1 VKRRLLGA
9 ITGLALAL
17 GCASTAM
24 AEGTLNV
31 AVASNLNTLDP
42 NIVRFGE
49 EYVYNGLVF
58 NGLVR
63 FGADGKVEPD
73 LATGWTASEDLK
85 TWTFELR
92 QGVKFHSGKEFEA
105 ADVVAT
111 VNHIL
116 DKSVGST
123 ARTNLSMVGEIK
135 AIDKYK
141 VEFDLTQ
148 PYAGFADLFAEHQ
161 MRMVPA
167 DKVGKMGTEPD
178 GTGPFKFE
186 SYTPGDRLTLVR
198 NPDYFRSGLP
208 HLDKVVLRIIPEMAA
223 QVVAL
228 RSGDIDLAWNIP
240 PEAVSLLKSE
250 TGIGIDST
258 PTGAWDGVIMNN
270 QVKPF
275 DDVKVRQAV
284 NAALDKKALV
294 DAVLFGQGTTTL
306 TPIPASSPYFYKD
319 MAVTAA
325 DPEKAKKLLAE
336 AGYADGFDITMYL
349 PIGRPT
355 RERLGVVAAEMLKAA
370 NIRVQ
375 LQRVPWDQFNKEIE
389 GKAALYADGFFS
401 RSTVDTSVYPF
412 YHSTGSWNAGLW
424 HYKNAEVDRLLDEA
438 RMVKDQDER
447 AKLYQEFQKAVETD
461 VPSVIA
467 YNQNHTNAVREGVK
481 GFKSSPLLLLNLEN
495 VTVAP

>member
-1 VKRRLLGA
+1 MV
-9 ITGLALAL
+9 GLALAL
-17 GCASTAM
+17 GYVGTAA
-24 AEGTLNV
+24 AESRLNV
-31 AVASNLNTLDP
+31 AISSNLNTLDP
-42 NIVRFGE
+42 NIVRIGE

-63 FGADGKVEPD
+63 LNADGQLEPD
-73 LATGWTASEDLK
+73 LATAWEVSDDLK

-92 QGVKFHSGKEFEA
+92 QGVKFHSGKDFEA

-111 VNHIL
+111 VDHIM
-116 DKSVGST
+116 DKATGST
-123 ARTNLSMVGEIK
+123 ARTNLSMVGDIK
-135 AIDKYK
+135 AVDKYT
-141 VEFDLTQ
+141 VEFTLTQ

-161 MRMVPA
+161 MRIAPA
-167 DKVGKMGTEPD
+167 DKIGKMGAEPD
-178 GTGPFKFE
+178 GTGPFKLE
-186 SYTPGDRLTLVR
+186 SYTPGDRLILIK
-198 NPDYFRSGLP
+198 NPDYFRKGLP
-208 HLDKVVLRIIPEMAA
+208 YLDKVVLRIIPEMAA
-223 QVVAL
+223 QIVAL

-240 PEAVSLLKSE
+240 PEAVSLLKPE
-250 TGIGIDST
+250 TGINIDSI

-275 DDVKVRQAV
+275 DDVRVRQAV
-284 NAALDKKALV
+284 AAAIDKRAMV

-319 MAVTAA
+319 MKVGAA

-336 AGYADGFDITMYL
+336 AGYANGFDITMYL

-412 YHSTGSWNAGLW
+412 YHSSGSWNAGLW
-424 HYKNAEVDRLLDEA
+424 HYKNAEVDKLLDQA
-438 RMVKDQDER
+438 RMTKDETAR
-447 AKLYQEFQKAVETD
+447 KTLYQQFQAAVEQD
-461 VPSVIA
+461 VPSLIT
-467 YNQNHTNAVREGVK
+467 YNQNHTNAVSAKVS

-495 VTVAP
+495 AAIKP

>member
-1 VKRRLLGA
+1 MRKTVLGA
-9 ITGLALAL
+9 MAGAAFAL
-17 GCASTAM
+17 GHIGTAA
-24 AEGTLNV
+24 AESRLNV
-31 AVASNLNTLDP
+31 AISSNLNTLDP

-63 FGADGKVEPD
+63 FGADGKLEPD
-73 LATGWTASEDLK
+73 LATAWTASDDLK

-92 QGVKFHSGKEFEA
+92 QGVKFHSGKDLEA
-105 ADVVAT
+105 TDVVAT
-111 VNHIL
+111 INHIM
-116 DKSVGST
+116 DKAVGST
-123 ARTNLSMVGEIK
+123 ARTNLSMVGGVK
-135 AIDKYK
+135 ALDKYK
-141 VEFDLTQ
+141 VEFTLTQ

-161 MRMVPA
+161 MRIAPA
-167 DKVGKMGTEPD
+167 DKIGKMGANPD
-178 GTGPFKFE
+178 GTGPFKLE
-186 SYTPGDRLTLVR
+186 SYTPGDRLILVK
-198 NPDYFRSGLP
+198 NPAYFRPGLP

-223 QVVAL
+223 QIVAL

-240 PEAVSLLKSE
+240 PEAVSLLQSE
-250 TGIGIDST
+250 SGIKIDST
-258 PTGAWDGVIMNN
+258 PTGAWDGIIMNN

-284 NAALDKKALV
+284 ATALDKRTLV

-319 MAVTAA
+319 MKVGAA

-336 AGYADGFDITMYL
+336 AGYPDGFDITMHL

-370 NIRVQ
+370 NIRVK

-389 GKAALYADGFFS
+389 GKAAFYADGFFS
-401 RSTVDTSVYPF
+401 RSTVDTSIYPF
-412 YHSTGSWNAGLW
+412 YHSAGSWNAGLW
-424 HYKNAEVDRLLDEA
+424 HYKNAEVDKLLDQA
-438 RMVKDQDER
+438 RMTKDENARQT
-447 AKLYQEFQKAVETD
+447 LYWQFQAAVEKD
-461 VPSVIA
+461 VPSLIA
-467 YNQNHTNAVREGVK
+467 YNQNHTSAVSAKVS

-495 VTVAP
+495 VAIKP

>member
-1 VKRRLLGA
+1 MRRKILCALA
-9 ITGLALAL
+9 GLALAL
-17 GCASTAM
+17 GSTGTAM
-24 AEGTLNV
+24 AQGTLNI
-31 AVASNLNTLDP
+31 AIASNLNTLDP
-42 NIVRFGE
+42 NIVRIGE

-63 FGADGKVEPD
+63 LGEDGKLEPD
-73 LATGWTASEDLK
+73 LAVSWKASDDLK

-92 QGVKFHSGKEFEA
+92 QGVKFHGGKDFEA
-105 ADVVAT
+105 ADVVAMI
-111 VNHIL
+111 NHVM
-116 DKSVGST
+116 DKAVGST
-123 ARTNLSMVGEIK
+123 ARTNLSMVGDVK
-135 AIDKYK
+135 ALDQHT
-141 VEFDLTQ
+141 VEFTLTQ

-161 MRMVPA
+161 MRIAPA
-167 DKVGKMGTEPD
+167 DKIGKMGAEPD
-178 GTGPFKFE
+178 GTGPFKLE
-186 SYTPGDRLTLVR
+186 SYTPGDRLVLVK
-198 NPDYFRSGLP
+198 NPNYFRSILP
-208 HLDKVVLRIIPEMAA
+208 HVDKVVLRIIPEMAA

-240 PEAVSLLKSE
+240 PEAVSLLQSE
-250 TGIGIDST
+250 TGIKIDST

-275 DDVKVRQAV
+275 DDVRVRQAV
-284 NAALDKKALV
+284 AAAIDKRALV

-319 MAVTAA
+319 MTTSAA

-401 RSTVDTSVYPF
+401 RSTVDTSIYPF

-424 HYKNAEVDRLLDEA
+424 HYHNAEVDKLLDQA
-438 RMVKDQDER
+438 RMTKDETER
-447 AKLYQEFQKAVETD
+447 QTLYRQFQAAVEVD
-461 VPSVIA
+461 VPSLIA
-467 YNQNHTNAVREGVK
+467 YNQNHTNAVGAKVS

-495 VTVAP
+495 VAIEP